1 MMRLLVLV
9 PFLALALAQVP
20 IGVNLPEG
28 TSLSLSAEEI
38 LFDLTQSAYP
48 PPSFPYA
55 YAPTLPQGPLTLRL
69 FTNLEGGFAVEVEAT
84 PLLAE
89 GGAEIPPGQ
98 VEYRLNGGP
107 WIPLGPKVVL
117 LTGSGPTSGYQSYV
131 LEFRLVLTGREVPG
145 VYRGSLLF
153 TLSRL

>member
-1 MMRLLVLV
+1 MRHWAILLT
-9 PFLALALAQVP
+9 FSWALAQVP

-28 TSLSLSAEEI
+28 TSLSLSAEEVV
-38 LFDLTQSAYP
+38 FDLTQSTFP

-55 YAPTLPQGPLTLRL
+55 YPPSAPQGPLTLRL
-69 FTNLEGGFAVEVEAT
+69 FTNLGGGFAVEVEAT

-89 GGAEIPPGQ
+89 GGAQISPGQ

-117 LTGSGPTSGYQSYV
+117 LTGSGPTSGYQSHV
-131 LEFRLVLTGREVPG
+131 LEFRLVLTGQEAPG
-145 VYRGSLLF
+145 IYRGSLLF

>member
-1 MMRLLVLV
+1 MRSLVLLLVLGM
-9 PFLALALAQVP
+9 ALAQVP

-28 TSLSLSAEEI
+28 TSLSLNAEEVV
-38 LFDLTQSAYP
+38 FDLTQRNYP
-48 PPSFPYA
+48 PPSFPFA
-55 YAPTLPQGPLTLRL
+55 YSPTSPSGPLTLRL
-69 FTNLEGGFAVEVEAT
+69 FTNLEGGFAVEVEAS

-89 GGAEIPPGQ
+89 GGAEIPASQ

-117 LTGSGPTSGYQSYV
+117 LTGSGPTAGYQSYV
-131 LEFRLVLTGREVPG
+131 LEFRLVLTGQEVPG

>member
-1 MMRLLVLV
+1 MRYWAMILVSSW
-9 PFLALALAQVP
+9 ALAQVP

-28 TSLSLSAEEI
+28 TSLSLSTEEVV
-38 LFDLTQSAYP
+38 FDLTQSAYP
-48 PPSFPYA
+48 PPSFPFA
-55 YAPTLPQGPLTLRL
+55 YAPSVPQSPVTLRL
-69 FTNLEGGFAVEVEAT
+69 FTNLEGGFALEVEAT

-89 GGAEIPPGQ
+89 GGAQIPAGQ

-117 LTGSGPTSGYQSYV
+117 LTGTGPTAGYQSYV
-131 LEFRLVLTGREVPG
+131 LEFRLVLTGQEVPG

>member
-1 MMRLLVLV
+1 MRFLALFPL
-9 PFLALALAQVP
+9 LALALAQVP

-28 TSLSLSAEEI
+28 TSLSLSAEEVV
-38 LFDLTQSAYP
+38 FDLTQSPFP

-55 YAPTLPQGPLTLRL
+55 YAPTAPPGPLTLRL

-89 GGAEIPPGQ
+89 GGAQIPSSQ

-107 WIPLGPKVVL
+107 WIPLGPKIIL
-117 LTGSGPTSGYQSYV
+117 LTGSGPTAGYQSYV
-131 LEFRLVLTGREVPG
+131 LEFRLVLTGQEVPG

>member
-1 MMRLLVLV
+1 MRYWAMMLVLSW
-9 PFLALALAQVP
+9 ALAQVP

-28 TSLSLSAEEI
+28 TSLSLSAEEVV
-38 LFDLTQSAYP
+38 FDLTQSPYP
-48 PPSFPYA
+48 PPSFPFA
-55 YAPTLPQGPLTLRL
+55 YAPSSPQGPVTLRL
-69 FTNLEGGFAVEVEAT
+69 FTNLEGGFALEVEAS
-84 PLLAE
+84 PLLSE
-89 GGAEIPPGQ
+89 GGAQIPASQ

-117 LTGSGPTSGYQSYV
+117 LTGTGPTAGYQSYV
-131 LEFRLVLTGREVPG
+131 LEFRLVLTGQEVPG

>member
-1 MMRLLVLV
+1 MRRWAILLA
-9 PFLALALAQVP
+9 FSWALAQVP

-28 TSLSLSAEEI
+28 TSLSLSTEEVV
-38 LFDLTQSAYP
+38 FDLTQSHFP
-48 PPSFPYA
+48 PPNFPYA
-55 YAPTLPQGPLTLRL
+55 YLPSSPQGPLTLRL

-89 GGAEIPPGQ
+89 GGAQIPAGQ

-117 LTGSGPTSGYQSYV
+117 LTGSGPTAGYQSYV
-131 LEFRLVLTGREVPG
+131 LEFRLVLTGQEAPG